1 MGNAATAQYSY
12 GAQVLHNIAD
22 VNISDDGGASTPIR
36 AITPT
41 RKPIGWRHSQNPT
54 HTITFNVAVL
64 DSGVEVDWMY
74 LKENKHKPGGEFTF
88 GEVSDLW
95 NRNFD
100 YAIVQTCESTTET
113 ETSAVTWA
121 VTVMALES
129 TYASA

>member
-1 MGNAATAQYSY
+1 MGNAATAQYSF

-22 VNISDDGGASTPIR
+22 VNISDDGGTSSPIR
-36 AITPT
+36 AITPS

-64 DSGVEVDWMY
+64 DDGVEVDWMRY
-74 LKENKHKPGGEFTF
+74 KETKNEFTF

-100 YAIVQTCESTTET
+100 YAIVQTCESSTDTD
-113 ETSAVTWA
+113 TSTVTWA

-129 TYASA
+129 TYATT

>member
-12 GAQVLHNIAD
+12 GAQILHNVAD
-22 VNISDDGGASTPIR
+22 VSISDDGGTSTPIR

-41 RKPIGWRHSQNPT
+41 RKPIGWRHSQLPT
-54 HTITFNVAVL
+54 HTINFKVAVL
-64 DSGVEVDWMY
+64 DDGVEVDWMS
-74 LKENKHKPGGEFTF
+74 LKESKEEFTF

-100 YAIVQTCESTTET
+100 YCIVQTCD
-113 ETSAVTWA
+113 SATDTDTLTVEWS

-129 TYASA
+129 TYATS